1 MPTVTVKGVAVSGAG
16 FNMTIESD
24 LIVGGAP
31 LSFGVRI
38 DRDEWAGWK
47 TDNPA
52 GTMDDFILLKVQTS
66 YNLLTKV
73 AAKANAMVGKT
84 LTW

>member
-1 MPTVTVKGVAVSGAG
+1 MPTVTVKGVTVSGAG
-16 FNMTIESD
+16 FSMNIESD

-31 LSFGVRI
+31 LMFTVSLV
-38 DRDEWAGWK
+38 RDEFAGWK
-47 TDNPA
+47 TDNPT
-52 GTMDDFILLKVQTS
+52 GTMDDFILMKVQAG

-73 AAKANAMVGKT
+73 SAKANSMVGKT